1 MAIEKMSLVNL
12 VGNLSELDEA
22 LIRCCKSG
30 SFHIE
35 NSIHSTQGAKGFTV
49 LTGANPFSNTLSK
62 LVDLSVELSIPLQYE
77 EFSSLDKSAEEITGY
92 VQQLDGQLKELN
104 DKCQAARQEI
114 AQLEMASV
122 HVQHLKDMDISF
134 EQIFSSKYVRFR
146 FGRLPRDSYEK
157 LSYYEKEPFF
167 FFSFD
172 GDRDFLWCVYFV
184 PTDRA
189 PMIDEIFA
197 SLMFERIRI
206 PRFAHHGTPQQSLE
220 YIHEQLTARRAE
232 LEGLQKQLL
241 SIKEEQIQP
250 LRQMYCKLKFES
262 DVYNLRKYAAVLN
275 DKFYLVGFVP
285 KKELKNFAAL
295 FEDTESVVCVD
306 KPPEADSTV
315 EPPIKLKNRWF
326 SRPFENFVEMYGLPS
341 YHGFD
346 PTTLVSITYCILFGI
361 MFGDVGQGL
370 ALVLIG
376 YLMHKIKK
384 MYLGQIIARCGVFSA
399 IFGCVYGSVFGYE
412 EALNP
417 VYKALFGLDEK
428 PVNVFEGSTTTML
441 LIGAVGIGVVLII
454 LSMCVNIYI
463 GVKNKD
469 KERALLS
476 QNGLAGLIFY
486 VAVIAAAVGMLVL
499 NINVLNPIFIVLF
512 IVIPIAVMFLKEP
525 LGKLLAKRKDIK
537 PEGGVG
543 DFIVQNFFEMFE
555 VLLSYVTNTMSFLR
569 IGGFILSHAGMM
581 SVVMTLAH
589 MVGSI
594 GNPFVVV
601 IGNLFVMAMEGLI
614 VGIQVLRLEFYEIFS
629 RFYDGDGKPFEPV
642 RISYDINSK

>member
-241 SIKEEQIQP
+241 SIK
-250 LRQMYCKLKFES
+250 RNRSSRS
-262 DVYNLRKYAAVLN
+262 D
-275 DKFYLVGFVP
+275 
-285 KKELKNFAAL
+285 
-295 FEDTESVVCVD
+295 
-306 KPPEADSTV
+306 
-315 EPPIKLKNRWF
+315 
-326 SRPFENFVEMYGLPS
+326 
-341 YHGFD
+341 
-346 PTTLVSITYCILFGI
+346 
-361 MFGDVGQGL
+361 
-370 ALVLIG
+370 
-376 YLMHKIKK
+376 
-384 MYLGQIIARCGVFSA
+384 RCTAS
-399 IFGCVYGSVFGYE
+399 
-412 EALNP
+412 
-417 VYKALFGLDEK
+417 
-428 PVNVFEGSTTTML
+428 
-441 LIGAVGIGVVLII
+441 
-454 LSMCVNIYI
+454 
-463 GVKNKD
+463 
-469 KERALLS
+469 
-476 QNGLAGLIFY
+476 
-486 VAVIAAAVGMLVL
+486 
-499 NINVLNPIFIVLF
+499 
-512 IVIPIAVMFLKEP
+512 
-525 LGKLLAKRKDIK
+525 
-537 PEGGVG
+537 
-543 DFIVQNFFEMFE
+543 
-555 VLLSYVTNTMSFLR
+555 
-569 IGGFILSHAGMM
+569 
-581 SVVMTLAH
+581 
-589 MVGSI
+589 
-594 GNPFVVV
+594 
-601 IGNLFVMAMEGLI
+601 
-614 VGIQVLRLEFYEIFS
+614 
-629 RFYDGDGKPFEPV
+629 
-642 RISYDINSK
+642 